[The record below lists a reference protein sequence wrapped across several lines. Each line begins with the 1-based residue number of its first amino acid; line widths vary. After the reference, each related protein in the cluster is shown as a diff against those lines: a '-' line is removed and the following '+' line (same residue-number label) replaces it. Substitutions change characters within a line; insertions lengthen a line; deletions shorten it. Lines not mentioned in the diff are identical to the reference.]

1 MSVHPNGSTR
11 VHFSLHNYL
20 TSQRQTR
27 PADSRGIARPPVGR
41 PRCSVVGSTCLAL
54 QFWGET
60 QRQEAARRVASS
72 TAAAASKSWGA
83 ARTTA
88 SSSPTRPAAPPSRPH
103 SRPSLE
109 PGVAARSVASL
120 YSSSA
125 RKQNSHRQPDSRM
138 SMCRPRPRTSTH
150 ADPVRR
156 AGPREG
162 SVGHA
167 HRADKVC
174 ACPASLF
181 QSLWSP
187 WEILA
192 LSLPSGAEGGRR
204 QSTLTICFNFLLYFY
219 LFLLLLCGGQTEQPA
234 GVGSL
239 HPPCGSRDSN
249 LGHLT

>member
-1 MSVHPNGSTR
+1 MGS
-11 VHFSLHNYL
+11 
-20 TSQRQTR
+20 
-27 PADSRGIARPPVGR
+27 AR
-41 PRCSVVGSTCLAL
+41 SAL

-72 TAAAASKSWGA
+72 TAAAPSKSWGA
-83 ARTTA
+83 VRTTA

-109 PGVAARSVASL
+109 PGSRSVASL

-150 ADPVRR
+150 ADGGRDPGVPGRGLWVTPTR
-156 AGPREG
+156 
-162 SVGHA
+162 VN
-167 HRADKVC
+167 KVC
-174 ACPASLF
+174 ACPGSLC
-181 QSLWSP
+181 QSLRSP

-192 LSLPSGAEGGRR
+192 LSLPSGAEKGRR
-204 QSTLTICFNFLLYFY
+204 QSTLTICFKILLHFY
-219 LFLLLLCGGQTEQPA
+219 LFLLLLCGGQIEQPA

>member
-27 PADSRGIARPPVGR
+27 PADSRATARLRVGR
-41 PRCSVVGSTCLAL
+41 PRCSVVGSTCSAL

-162 SVGHA
+162 SCGS
-167 HRADKVC
+167 R
-174 ACPASLF
+174 P
-181 QSLWSP
+181 P
-187 WEILA
+187 
-192 LSLPSGAEGGRR
+192 RR
-204 QSTLTICFNFLLYFY
+204 QSLRMPGLPLPVPLVTVGNTSLELAFWGRGREAAIYPYY
-219 LFLLLLCGGQTEQPA
+219 LF
-234 GVGSL
+234 
-239 HPPCGSRDSN
+239 
-249 LGHLT
+249 